1 MQGVLTQTMR
11 FSVVIKAFLEAGDDK
26 KGVPNHRKAPPQ
38 CTKYA
43 PRLAE
48 SPGACIRTCAASIV
62 DMRLAPSECPKGQVT
77 EPARG
82 TPTPLKRN
90 FFAWHAA
97 PGPPL
102 ENCSSES
109 RYGTH
114 CTPCPCL
121 PAQDLLWASGL
132 PLFDPSQRR
141 RQHRR
146 RATYSRELTAGL
158 SLHTEPPLSLI
169 TLPPPRAAMESESG
183 IKAAGVGAAH
193 APLPR

>member
-1 MQGVLTQTMR
+1 MVR
-11 FSVVIKAFLEAGDDK
+11 RSVWDPETSREPVGDCWLPRGIQPSGSDARE
-26 KGVPNHRKAPPQ
+26 RKA
-38 CTKYA
+38 
-43 PRLAE
+43 RLF
-48 SPGACIRTCAASIV
+48 
-62 DMRLAPSECPKGQVT
+62 VT
-77 EPARG
+77 PN
-82 TPTPLKRN
+82 TPLKRN

-114 CTPCPCL
+114 CTPCPFL

>member
-82 TPTPLKRN
+82 TPTSNAIFLRGTPHPAPPWRTARRN
-90 FFAWHAA
+90 RDTGRIA
-97 PGPPL
+97 PPALFYRHKTCYGPAGCRYLISARGGDSTGAEQHTHGNSPPD
-102 ENCSSES
+102 S
-109 RYGTH
+109 RSTQNH
-114 CTPCPCL
+114 P
-121 PAQDLLWASGL
+121 
-132 PLFDPSQRR
+132 
-141 RQHRR
+141 
-146 RATYSRELTAGL
+146 
-158 SLHTEPPLSLI
+158 
-169 TLPPPRAAMESESG
+169 
-183 IKAAGVGAAH
+183 
-193 APLPR
+193 